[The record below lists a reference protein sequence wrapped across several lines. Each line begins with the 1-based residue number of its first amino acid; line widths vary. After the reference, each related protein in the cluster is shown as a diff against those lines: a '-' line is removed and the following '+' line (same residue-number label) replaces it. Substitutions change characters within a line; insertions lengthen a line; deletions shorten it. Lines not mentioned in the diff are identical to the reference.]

1 MVLMG
6 LKRIFRYPWGL
17 LMSLVIDPIVLVLNI
32 FLYRSIYA
40 HSGSETLAGY
50 ARDQMIWYFAATSF
64 IWYWIWNFTDRN
76 MSQRVLSGDLSLDLI
91 RPLSVFSLELS
102 RAVSLRVS
110 GVIFEFIPTLVI
122 YAIVLERPFM
132 GADTIFRFCLS
143 ASLAFLLFFALNF
156 LIGLAANWI
165 QNNAAL
171 SALKFV
177 IVAGLGGSFIPLELF
192 PRRAADVLRILP
204 FSSLFYWPIKSFLGQ
219 GGTWPAFW
227 ARIGATSAWIALIL
241 AIDALIWRRAVRRY
255 SGAGG

>member
-1 MVLMG
+1 MG

-40 HSGSETLAGY
+40 HSGRELIAGY

-64 IWYWIWNFTDRN
+64 IWYWIWNFTDRS
-76 MSQRVLSGDLSLDLI
+76 MSQRVLSGDLSVDLI

-110 GVIFEFIPTLVI
+110 GVIFEFIPSLII
-122 YAIVLERPFM
+122 YSLILNRPFM
-132 GADTIFRFCLS
+132 GPDTIFRFCLS
-143 ASLAFLLFFALNF
+143 AALAFLLFFAINF
-156 LIGLAANWI
+156 LIGLAANWL

-171 SALKFV
+171 SAFKY
-177 IVAGLGGSFIPLELF
+177 IVVGGLGGSFIPLELY
-192 PRRAADVLRILP
+192 PRGMTEVLRVLP

-219 GGTWPAFW
+219 GGTWPEFW
-227 ARIGATSAWIALIL
+227 ARTGLTGLWIAL
-241 AIDALIWRRAVRRY
+241 AMGAGALFWRRAVRRFN
-255 SGAGG
+255 GAGG